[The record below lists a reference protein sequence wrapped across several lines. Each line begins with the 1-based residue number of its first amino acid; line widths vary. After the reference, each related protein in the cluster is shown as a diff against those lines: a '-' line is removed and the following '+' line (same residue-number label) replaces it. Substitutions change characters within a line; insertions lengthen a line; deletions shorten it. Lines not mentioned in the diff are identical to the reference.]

1 MMRYE
6 TELGKEAAA
15 FLFERDSVD
24 ACEYL
29 HTLAQRGF
37 AEPETRLILMVFKDA
52 LNRVQTSMS
61 WRGRQGGK
69 RSSTKPRIG
78 FLYR

>member
-6 TELGKEAAA
+6 TELDKEAAA

-29 HTLAQRGF
+29 HTLARRGF
-37 AEPETRLILMVFKDA
+37 AEPETWLMLMVFKDA
-52 LNRVQTSMS
+52 LKCVQTSMS
-61 WRGRQGGK
+61 WREIQEGR

-78 FLYR
+78 FVHR